1 MFMKDINIEQF
12 IATSD
17 FKLKNVSTKIAL
29 EADEDKLEDELK
41 KLSKKLGEWQDVLYA
56 HSKYAVLI
64 CLQGMD
70 TAGKDSLIR
79 EVFNQFNTRGVVV
92 HSFKVP
98 TNLELRHDF
107 LWRHYIALPARGKF
121 GIFNRTHYENVLVT
135 RVHPEYV
142 LGENLPN
149 VNSLEDIDENFWD
162 SRFEQIRNFED
173 HLSKNGTIIFK
184 FFLNISKEEQRQ
196 RLLRRLNRSDK
207 NWKFSPGDL
216 KERQLWDDYM
226 DCYEEAIQRTSTP
239 NAPWYV
245 IPSDNK
251 DAARYIVA
259 KVLWEELSKYTDVQ
273 EPELEAKILE
283 NLEDY
288 KKQLQHPDA

>member
-1 MFMKDINIEQF
+1 MKDFNIEQLK
-12 IATSD
+12 ATSN
-17 FKLKNVSTKIAL
+17 FKLNNAATKVSLDAT
-29 EADEDKLEDELK
+29 EDKIEDELK
-41 KLSKKLGEWQDVLYA
+41 ELSKKLGEWQDVLYA
-56 HSKYAVLI
+56 HNKYAVLI

-79 EVFNQFNTRGVVV
+79 EVFNRFNTRGVVV

-98 TNLELRHDF
+98 TSLELKHDF

-135 RVHPEYV
+135 RVHPEY
-142 LGENLPN
+142 LLHENLPN
-149 VNSLEDIDENFWD
+149 INSLEDIDKNFWE

-173 HLSKNGTIIFK
+173 HLAKNGTLIFK

-196 RLLRRLNRSDK
+196 RLLRRLNLSEK

-216 KERQLWDDYM
+216 KERELWDSYM
-226 DCYEEAIQRTSTP
+226 RCYEEAIQKTSRE

-245 IPSDNK
+245 IPSDDK
-251 DAARYIVA
+251 DTARYLVA
-259 KVLWEELSKYTDVQ
+259 KVLWENLSTYKDVQ
-273 EPELEAKILE
+273 EPELDPKIKE
-283 NLEDY
+283 NLDEY
-288 KKQLQHPDA
+288 KKLLEKQKA